1 MCAYRECV
9 DIAELLELEH
19 QGWSSLC
26 DRSGADFYGRLMTPD
41 GVMVLAHGQVLDRA
55 EVVTSLNDALPW
67 RTYEISDERLVEL
80 NDDAVA
86 LVYTGRAS
94 RGDGDEFHALM
105 STVYRRRH
113 GRWRLA
119 LPADTHPTH
128 RVILRC
134 QQSTPSSRRHAGGS
148 SWSGP

>member
-1 MCAYRECV
+1 MCAYREGV

-19 QGWSSLC
+19 QGWSSLG
-26 DRSGADFYGRLMTPD
+26 DRSGADFYGGLMTPD

-55 EVVTSLNDALPW
+55 EVPRRRRRVP
-67 RTYEISDERLVEL
+67 RTDVHRVQAPSR
-80 NDDAVA
+80 AVA
-86 LVYTGRAS
+86 AGAI
-94 RGDGDEFHALM
+94 
-105 STVYRRRH
+105 
-113 GRWRLA
+113 
-119 LPADTHPTH
+119 PADTDPAR

>member
-1 MCAYRECV
+1 MCAYREGV

-55 EVVTSLNDALPW
+55 EVVTSLNDAPPW

-86 LVYTGRAS
+86 LVYTGRAT
-94 RGDGDEFHALM
+94 RGDVDEFHALM
-105 STVYRRRH
+105 STVSTPRQ

-119 LPADTHPTH
+119 LYQQTPIPPT
-128 RVILRC
+128 
-134 QQSTPSSRRHAGGS
+134 G
-148 SWSGP
+148 

>member
-1 MCAYRECV
+1 M